1 MKNSMKTIM
10 LSCAVL
16 GLAACHT
23 CPEKSDYSSGP
34 YADRTAGGGKVVH
47 YEKCHMGGNRDSY
60 AYGDE
65 RTKASDG
72 K

>member
-1 MKNSMKTIM
+1 MKSTFTMAM

-23 CPEKSDYSSGP
+23 CPETGSYDAGP
-34 YADRTAGGGKVVH
+34 YSRTAGSGNTAD
-47 YEKCHMGGNRDSY
+47 YSKCHMGGNRDSY
-60 AYGDE
+60 AYSDE